1 MNKKNFDIIIE
12 ARTNSSRLPYKVIKK
27 INGVSILENLI
38 NRIRHQNQIKK
49 IIVATTRLKRDD
61 EIENICKKKK
71 YYMLQ
76 GS

>member
-1 MNKKNFDIIIE
+1 MNKKNFAIIIE

-71 YYMLQ
+71 YYML
-76 GS
+76 